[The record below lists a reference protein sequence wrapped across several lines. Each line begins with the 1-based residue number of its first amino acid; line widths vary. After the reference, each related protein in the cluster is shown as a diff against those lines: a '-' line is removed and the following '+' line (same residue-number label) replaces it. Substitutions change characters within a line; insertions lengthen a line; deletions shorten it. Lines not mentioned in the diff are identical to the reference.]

1 MFQLFTD
8 TDTDITPEV
17 AKEYGYKLISMPYAI
32 NLEQSIYP
40 YEDFD
45 TFDYQSFYNIL
56 RKGTLPTTTAL
67 TPQKY
72 IEYFEPALKEGK
84 DILYVHFSRA
94 MSATFGYMDKAW
106 EELSQKYPERK
117 LYTVDTK
124 GITIVSYNIVR
135 AIGDMVKEGKT
146 PEEIVEWAKT
156 EVDKHAVYFFADDLK
171 FFGKSGRVSGLTA
184 VMGGLLGIRPIIHMN
199 SEGKMV
205 SVSKA
210 RGRSNATEKLLEYVR
225 DLNEN
230 IKDHRVIIGH
240 SDALDIAKDIE
251 SRLKAEYGDDLNT
264 EIVVVN
270 PTAGSHCGPNTVGI
284 SFYAKHR

>member
-8 TDTDITPEV
+8 TDTDITPQIAE
-17 AKEYGYKLISMPYAI
+17 EYGYKLISMPYMLKLGE
-32 NLEQSIYP
+32 NVYP

-45 TFDYQSFYNIL
+45 TFDYKTFYDIL
-56 RKGTLPTTTAL
+56 RKGTLPSTCAL
-67 TPQKY
+67 SPAKY
-72 IEYFEPALKEGK
+72 IEYFEPTLKEGK

-94 MSATFGYMDKAW
+94 MSATFEFMDKAW
-106 EELSQKYPERK
+106 EELSKKYPDRK

-124 GITIVSYNIVR
+124 GITILSYNIVR
-135 AIGDMVKEGKT
+135 AVGDLVKQGKT
-146 PEEIVEWAKT
+146 PEEIVEWAQT

-171 FFGKSGRVSGLTA
+171 FFGKSGRVSGIAA

-199 SEGKMV
+199 EDGKMV

-210 RGRSNATEKLLEYVR
+210 RGRGAAAEKMLEYVR
-225 DLNEN
+225 ELNEN

-240 SDALDIAKDIE
+240 SDALEIAKDIE
-251 SRLKAEYGDDLNT
+251 AKLKAEYGDDLNT